1 MDQIYNVFLLLGG
14 IGLFLFGINFM
25 TAALEKAAGEN
36 LRNVLQS
43 LTNSGVKAV
52 IVGAL
57 VTALIQSSGA
67 TMVMAA
73 GFVNAQLMT
82 LAQALYVMLGA
93 TIGTTITAQIIAFDI
108 APFAPLI
115 LFVGMVLYLFIK
127 RRKVQRIG
135 AIVLGFGVL
144 FTGIF
149 VMGEAVQAMQLGG
162 IVEDFLNEV
171 SNPLLS
177 FLFGFAFAFL
187 IQSSSAAVGIL
198 QVIVAT
204 TMASGFELS
213 SVVYIVLGMN
223 LGALAPL
230 ILSSFGG
237 NKASRRVTVT
247 QVISRLMSIVI
258 FVLAVLIFP
267 GLIRFIAGL
276 SPAVP
281 ARQIANLHLIFNLL
295 GSIVMLPLVKPL
307 ADFSMRLM
315 PDDPDDEYESK
326 KLIYVTNDLRKGHIA
341 MVAQAKMELIRFGTL
356 CINNLNMAI
365 DSFFDKEKSYTEKVI
380 ERENTLNYLNH
391 ELNAYLVKVYA
402 EDLSLKDHEAISLM
416 FNVLSDFERI
426 ADHAENITEY
436 EIEIT
441 DNKVHLSENGIA
453 DLRKMAKSSA
463 EAVNT
468 ALRCF
473 VHKDMSLYYE
483 TERLEQLCD
492 DLNDE
497 CVNNHIERL
506 KQGICEP
513 RGGVIYTDM
522 INDLERC
529 ADHAMNIAESILGID
544 APVEQHQDIR
554 KRPIAV

>member
-177 FLFGFAFAFL
+177 FLFGFAFAFI

-204 TMASGFELS
+204 SLASGFELS

-267 GLIRFIAGL
+267 GMIRFIAGL

-402 EDLSLKDHEAISLM
+402 EDLSLEDHEAISLM

-441 DNKVHLSENGIA
+441 DNKVHLSDAGIA

>member
-67 TMVMAA
+67 TMVMTA

-177 FLFGFAFAFL
+177 FLFGFAFAFI

-204 TMASGFELS
+204 SLASGFELF

-230 ILSSFGG
+230 ILSAFGG
-237 NKASRRVTVT
+237 NRASRRVTVT
-247 QVISRLMSIVI
+247 QIISRLTAIVI

-307 ADFSMRLM
+307 ADLSMRLM

-441 DNKVHLSENGIA
+441 DNKVHLSDAGIA

>member
-52 IVGAL
+52 AVGAL

-204 TMASGFELS
+204 SLASGFELS

-441 DNKVHLSENGIA
+441 DNKVHLSGAGIA

>member
-441 DNKVHLSENGIA
+441 DNKVHLSDAGIA

>member
-108 APFAPLI
+108 APFAPFI

-177 FLFGFAFAFL
+177 FLFGFAFAFI

-204 TMASGFELS
+204 TLASGFELS

-230 ILSSFGG
+230 ILSAFGG
-237 NKASRRVTVT
+237 NRASRRVTVT
-247 QVISRLMSIVI
+247 QIISRLTAIVI

-441 DNKVHLSENGIA
+441 DNKVHLSDAGIA

>member
-1 MDQIYNVFLLLGG
+1 MDQVYNVFLLLGG

-25 TAALEKAAGEN
+25 STSLEKAAGEN

-43 LTNSGVKAV
+43 LTNNGVKAV

-82 LAQALYVMLGA
+82 LSQALYVMLGA

-108 APFAPLI
+108 APFAPFI
-115 LFVGMVLYLFIK
+115 LFVGMVMYLFIK
-127 RRKVQRIG
+127 KRRVQRIG
-135 AIVLGFGVL
+135 AIVLGFGLL

-149 VMGEAVQAMQLGG
+149 VMGEAVDSMSLGG
-162 IVEDFLNEV
+162 IVETFLNEV
-171 SNPLLS
+171 SNPFLS

-204 TMASGFELS
+204 SMASTFELGT
-213 SVVYIVLGMN
+213 VVYMILGMN

-230 ILSSFGG
+230 ILSAFGG

-247 QVISRLMSIVI
+247 QIASRLIAIVI
-258 FVLAVLIFP
+258 FSIIVLVFP
-267 GLIRFIAGL
+267 GFIDLIAGL
-276 SPAVP
+276 SPNVP
-281 ARQIANLHLIFNLL
+281 ARQIANLHLIFNIL

-307 ADFSMRLM
+307 VDMAMKMM

-326 KLIYVTNDLRKGHIA
+326 KLIYVTNDLSKGSIA

-356 CINNLNMAI
+356 CINNLNIAI
-365 DSFFDKEKSYTEKVI
+365 KSFFDTEKSYAEEVI

-391 ELNAYLVKVYA
+391 ELNAYLVEVYA
-402 EDLSLKDHEAISLM
+402 SELSRNDREAISLM

-426 ADHAENITEY
+426 ADHAENIVEY
-436 EIEIT
+436 EIEIS
-441 DNKVHLSENGIA
+441 DNKVHLSDAGIA
-453 DLRKMAKSSA
+453 DLRRMAKTSS

-473 VHKDMSLYYE
+473 VHNDMSLYYE

-497 CVNNHIERL
+497 CVNNHIARL

-513 RGGVIYTDM
+513 RGGVIFTDM
-522 INDLERC
+522 VNDLERS

-544 APVEQHQDIR
+544 APIEQHQDIHSR
-554 KRPIAV
+554 QVAV

>member
-1 MDQIYNVFLLLGG
+1 MDQVYNVFLLLGG

-25 TAALEKAAGEN
+25 SSALERAAGEN
-36 LRNVLQS
+36 LRNILQT
-43 LTNSGVKAV
+43 LTNNGPKAV
-52 IVGAL
+52 LVGAL

-82 LAQALYVMLGA
+82 LSQALYVMLGA
-93 TIGTTITAQIIAFDI
+93 TIGTTVTAQIIAFDI
-108 APFAPLI
+108 APFAPFI
-115 LFVGMVLYLFIK
+115 LFVGMVMYLFFK
-127 RRKVQRIG
+127 KRKVQRIG
-135 AIVLGFGVL
+135 AIILGFGLL

-149 VMGEAVQAMQLGG
+149 VMGEAVESMQLGS
-162 IVEDFLNEV
+162 IVENFLNEV

-177 FLFGFAFAFL
+177 FLFGFVFSFV

-204 TMASGFELS
+204 SIASNFDLA

-230 ILSSFGG
+230 IISAFGG
-237 NKASRRVTVT
+237 NRASRRVTVT
-247 QVISRLMSIVI
+247 QIASRLLSIII
-258 FVLAVLIFP
+258 FVAATLVFP
-267 GLIRFIAGL
+267 GLIRAIAGL
-276 SPAVP
+276 SPGVP
-281 ARQIANLHLIFNLL
+281 ARQIANLHLIFNLM
-295 GSIVMLPLVKPL
+295 GSVVLLPLVKPL
-307 ADFSMRLM
+307 ADISMKLM

-326 KLIYVTNDLRKGHIA
+326 KLIYVTNDLTKGSIA
-341 MVAQAKMELIRFGTL
+341 MVAQAKMELTRFGTL
-356 CINNLNMAI
+356 CINSLNMAI
-365 DSFFDKEKSYTEKVI
+365 ESFFDPEVSHAEKVI

-402 EDLSLKDHEAISLM
+402 SELPRSDREAISLM

-426 ADHAENITEY
+426 ADHAENIVEY
-436 EIEIT
+436 EIEIS
-441 DNKVHLSENGIA
+441 DNKVKISDAGMA
-453 DLRKMAKSSA
+453 DLRRMAKTSA

-497 CVNNHIERL
+497 CVNNHIGRL
-506 KQGICEP
+506 KLGICEP

-522 INDLERC
+522 VNDLERC

-544 APVEQHQDIR
+544 APIEQHQDIR
-554 KRPIAV
+554 KRVVSV